1 MDKSNN
7 KQIES
12 LNENYA
18 CDMVG
23 QLPNKQLQTIELCMC
38 KAKGTSAIISFY
50 YLIKV
55 MLKGFKLKRNS

>member
-1 MDKSNN
+1 
-7 KQIES
+7 
-12 LNENYA
+12 
-18 CDMVG
+18 MVG

-38 KAKGTSAIISFY
+38 KAKGTSAIISFD